1 MLNDHF
7 SGFSEEGM
15 VEKFVLQK
23 VQTEGTRP

>member
-15 VEKFVLQK
+15 VENFVLQK
-23 VQTEGTRP
+23 VHTGETRP